1 MSQYASVTDL
11 GRFGLPGAATSGL
24 DDADLDAQLQ
34 GASAEIDSYLD
45 GRGFALP
52 LVTWSDDLTACCA
65 RIAAW
70 SILANMRGVS
80 PSDPGHAAIRI
91 GAEDA
96 RKWLG
101 DVSAG
106 RANPIG
112 LSAARGRVQLMQ
124 VIGSSDEESRGW

>member
-52 LVTWSDDLTACCA
+52 LVTWSDDLTSCCA

-70 SILANMRGVS
+70 SILTNLRGVN
-80 PSDPGHAAIRI
+80 PDDPGHAGVRAS
-91 GAEDA
+91 AEDA
-96 RKWLG
+96 RKWLAM
-101 DVSAG
+101 VAAG
-106 RANPIG
+106 KANPIG
-112 LSAARGRVQLMQ
+112 LSTARHKTGVAR
-124 VIGSSDEESRGW
+124 IYTNSDGTRGW